1 MQMKFV
7 VSSTE
12 LLSHLQAISRVI
24 SSKNTLPIL
33 DNFLFELKNDELVA
47 TASDL
52 ESTLITTIPLETSV
66 GEGVIAFPAKILTD
80 TLKEFP
86 EQPLTFDIDASS
98 LAVKI
103 TSENGVFSIVGQ
115 NGEDF
120 PKLPEKEENSLVN
133 ITVESDVLLTGV
145 NKTLFATAD
154 DELRPV
160 MNGIFVELGNNDLTF
175 VASDAHK
182 LVRYKRLD
190 GRSDVE
196 SSFILPKKP
205 ASLLRNILPK
215 EENPVKVEFDDKNA
229 FFTLS
234 NYKLICRLVEGNYPS
249 YNSVIPKNNPNVLT
263 IDRVELYNT
272 LKRVSVFSNPASN
285 LIKFELKAN
294 ELVVSAQDIDF
305 SISARERLLCQYE
318 GQELEIGFKS
328 VFLLEILSNISSSNV
343 MVELSDPT
351 RAGIFLPY
359 DNENADEDV
368 LMLLMPMMIN
378 A

>member
-1 MQMKFV
+1 MKFV

-12 LLSHLQAISRVI
+12 ILGHIQAISRVI
-24 SSKNTLPIL
+24 SNKNTLPIL
-33 DNFLFELKNDELVA
+33 DNFLFELKDGELIA

-52 ESTLITTIPLETSV
+52 ETTLITTIPLDASE
-66 GEGVIAFPAKILTD
+66 GEGVIALPAKILTD

-86 EQPLTFDIDASS
+86 EQPLTFEVDAQT
-98 LAVKI
+98 LAVKLS
-103 TSENGVFSIVGQ
+103 TENGKFSIPGQ
-115 NGEDF
+115 NGDDY
-120 PKLPEKEENSLVN
+120 PKNPEKEQDSIVN
-133 ITVESDVLLTGV
+133 ITVASEVLLKGV

-160 MNGIFVELGNNDLTF
+160 MNGIFIELNNNDLTF

-190 GRSDVE
+190 GRSEVE

-215 EENPVKVEFDDKNA
+215 EENPVLVEFDDKNA

-234 NYKLICRLVEGNYPS
+234 NYKLICRLVEGKYPS
-249 YNSVIPKNNPNVLT
+249 YGSVIPTNNPFKLT

-285 LIKFELKAN
+285 LIKFELNQN

-305 SISARERLLCQYE
+305 SISAREKLLCQYE
-318 GQELEIGFKS
+318 GEALEIGFKS
-328 VFLLEILSNISSSNV
+328 VFLLEILQNISSSNV
-343 MVELSDPT
+343 VVALSDPT
-351 RAGIFLPY
+351 RAGLFLPY

-378 A
+378 V

>member
-86 EQPLTFDIDASS
+86 EQPLTFDIDSTS

-328 VFLLEILSNISSSNV
+328 VFLLEILSNISSANV